1 MSYKILALEG
11 ITDRGLKILT
21 EEGWT
26 VDVQPK
32 PLAADELI
40 KILPQYDAMLVRSGS
55 KITADVLDA
64 AKNLKVIGRP
74 GVGVDNVDLKAATRR
89 GIMVMNSPGGNMV
102 STAELALALLLATC
116 TASAWASSASAA
128 SDARWRHAPR
138 PSAWRSWPSIRSWR
152 PRWPRS

>member
-11 ITDRGLKILT
+11 ITDRGLKILSD
-21 EEGWT
+21 EGWT

-32 PLAADELI
+32 PLQAEELI
-40 KILPQYDAMLVRSGS
+40 KILPNYDAMLVRSGS
-55 KITADVLDA
+55 KITADVLDS

-102 STAELALALLLATC
+102 STAELAM
-116 TASAWASSASAA
+116 
-128 SDARWRHAPR
+128 
-138 PSAWRSWPSIRSWR
+138 
-152 PRWPRS
+152 